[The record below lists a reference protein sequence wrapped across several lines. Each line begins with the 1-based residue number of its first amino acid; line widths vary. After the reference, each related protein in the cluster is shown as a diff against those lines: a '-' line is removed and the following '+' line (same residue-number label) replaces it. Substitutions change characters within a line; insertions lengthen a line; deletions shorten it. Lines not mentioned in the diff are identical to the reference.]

1 MPDADGSFVKFDD
14 VDPNIRYDLN
24 HTWYDNYVE
33 EAYNQTLSSTVAVGA
48 ELQFEFFGTQ
58 VIVVGASIA
67 PPGPYSDTA
76 RGAISYYELDLD
88 PNKFYGYA
96 CSMANATSV
105 TFFDSGPLPSG
116 KHTLKVMVASATAE
130 TPFYL
135 DYIAV
140 AQANGTLTAV
150 APLETHSRTATNS
163 GGAASS
169 TATPQ
174 QGDSAASG
182 NMTELDPRRLAAVVG
197 GIIGGLGVL
206 AAVGIVAW
214 TLCLRRG
221 GRGSNGYC
229 YSGFSSAAMVY
240 DGRSKRYAKR
250 ESDIRAAQIEPFLL
264 PAASGDVF
272 ADSGSEHPA
281 PVDGF
286 SSGYASPPPHGQ
298 GLLPASSASSALGKF
313 APSPE
318 NDSFP
323 RISIHSGRVLTV
335 VNDTRIP
342 HPGATGP
349 AGARSLSKA
358 EEARTDSRT
367 DSGYGAR
374 SVQYHLDSGV
384 RFDTGSV
391 ASVPASVQAHPH
403 ASPPSLAARGTRA
416 AATAEIVARET
427 DQDRGDTSPL
437 GEVPPGYTVS

>member
-1 MPDADGSFVKFDD
+1 MPDADGSFVRFDD

-33 EAYNQTLSSTVAVGA
+33 EAYNQTLSSTVTVGA
-48 ELQFEFFGTQ
+48 ELQFDFFGTQ

-163 GGAASS
+163 GGAVSS
-169 TATPQ
+169 TATSQ
-174 QGDSAASG
+174 QGDSAAGGSIA
-182 NMTELDPRRLAAVVG
+182 ELDPRRLAAIVG

-206 AAVGIVAW
+206 AVVGIVAW
-214 TLCLRRG
+214 TLCLRRRR
-221 GRGSNGYC
+221 RGSNGYC

-250 ESDIRAAQIEPFLL
+250 ELDIRAAQIEPFLL

-281 PVDGF
+281 P
-286 SSGYASPPPHGQ
+286 
-298 GLLPASSASSALGKF
+298 GLLPASPASLAMGKF
-313 APSPE
+313 AAPSE
-318 NDSFP
+318 NDTIP
-323 RISIHSGRVLTV
+323 RISINSGRVLTV

-342 HPGATGP
+342 RSGAMGQ
-349 AGARSLSKA
+349 AGARLLSKA
-358 EEARTDSRT
+358 EEVRLGSRT

-384 RFDTGSV
+384 RFDTDSV
-391 ASVPASVQAHPH
+391 ASMPASVQTHPH
-403 ASPPSLAARGTRA
+403 APPPSLAARGTRA
-416 AATAEIVARET
+416 AATAARET